1 VRTGS
6 LSSGG
11 AERLADTVR
20 RVRDL
25 VVLAGPIGSGKS
37 TVAELLGHRVA
48 GAGSTAAVAD
58 LDDVAFAHR
67 GPLDLPEFWRRA
79 GVAHV
84 GLVNGWFEAG
94 VDVVIAHGPFFESGT
109 YDALFATV
117 QPAGRVHHILL
128 RVTFDCALERVTT
141 DRDRGQQAV
150 SKDPD
155 FLRSTHDA
163 FAQIEPD
170 LPPTDL
176 VLDTSQMSASAAAA
190 RIATL
195 VL

>member
-1 VRTGS
+1 M
-6 LSSGG
+6 
-11 AERLADTVR
+11 
-20 RVRDL
+20 RDL

-37 TVAELLGHRVA
+37 TVAEFVGHRMAAA
-48 GAGSTAAVAD
+48 GRTAAIAD

-67 GPLDLPEFWRRA
+67 GPLDMPEFWRRA

-109 YDALFATV
+109 YDPLFATV
-117 QPAGRVHHILL
+117 GPAGRAHHVLL
-128 RVTFDCALERVTT
+128 RVTFDCALERVSN
-141 DRDRGQQAV
+141 DPDRGSRAF

-163 FAQIEPD
+163 FEQLGPR
-170 LPPTDL
+170 LPPADL
-176 VLDTSQMSASAAAA
+176 DLDTSELTASDAAA
-190 RIATL
+190 RIAAL
-195 VL
+195 VI

>member
-1 VRTGS
+1 M
-6 LSSGG
+6 
-11 AERLADTVR
+11 
-20 RVRDL
+20 RDL

-37 TVAELLGHRVA
+37 TVAELVGHRVA
-48 GAGSTAAVAD
+48 AAGRTAAVAD

-84 GLVNGWFEAG
+84 GLVNGWFAAG

-117 QPAGRVHHILL
+117 QPAGRVHHVLL
-128 RVTFDCALERVTT
+128 RVTFDCALERVTS
-141 DRDRGQQAV
+141 DPDRGPHAL
-150 SKDPD
+150 SRDPD

-163 FAQIEPD
+163 FERIEPD
-170 LPPTDL
+170 LPPSEL
-176 VLDTSQMSASAAAA
+176 VLDTSEVSASDTAA
-190 RIATL
+190 RIAAL
-195 VL
+195 VI